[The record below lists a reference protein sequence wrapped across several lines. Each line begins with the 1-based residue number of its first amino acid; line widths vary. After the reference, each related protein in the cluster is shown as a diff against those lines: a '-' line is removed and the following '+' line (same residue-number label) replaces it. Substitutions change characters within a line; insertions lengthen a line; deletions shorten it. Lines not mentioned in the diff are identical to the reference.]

1 MLENKATSFA
11 KAGDHTLARFT
22 QMFSPVFVPREDVAT
37 AAPPTPAS
45 AELAPANETAVSKL
59 KRRLQWDVHHDEDE
73 WVKQTGMNLL
83 ILACCVDD
91 LAAVEELLA
100 GPDAPALL
108 KGVGKTCDA
117 LDKPNVKLGNG
128 PHRRAPFNVCMMQY
142 AHKLNAIQAAMTF
155 ASPPV
160 VEALLDAGA
169 DVSKDGI
176 LCLGVVHCHFKGA
189 IMAGKVDN
197 VRLFLDRHPEFI
209 NAKAPLSDDVPLH
222 FACFIGKG
230 QHQVSPTLLS
240 FAPRMDIGSSTPTL
254 GPHSRPSCPTFPSLN
269 SFRLLFSP

>member
-1 MLENKATSFA
+1 
-11 KAGDHTLARFT
+11 
-22 QMFSPVFVPREDVAT
+22 
-37 AAPPTPAS
+37 
-45 AELAPANETAVSKL
+45 
-59 KRRLQWDVHHDEDE
+59 
-73 WVKQTGMNLL
+73 
-83 ILACCVDD
+83 
-91 LAAVEELLA
+91 AAVQELLA
-100 GPDAPALL
+100 GPDAPKLL

-117 LDKPNVKLGNG
+117 LDIPNVKLGNG
-128 PHRRAPFNVCMMQY
+128 PHRKAPFNVCMMQY

-209 NAKAPLSDDVPLH
+209 NAKAPISEDVPLH
-222 FACFIGKG
+222 FACYIGKG
-230 QHQVSPTLLS
+230 QHQVSPTRNR
-240 FAPRMDIGSSTPTL
+240 PDPNPWPTL
-254 GPHSRPSCPTFPSLN
+254 QPESPYFSATQSLSPTFLPTGGDSQTAARKGRRSVRRVEFL
-269 SFRLLFSP
+269 RHATRRRRTQV